1 MRVLLFIM
9 LLLPSPAFATL
20 YEVLASTNV
29 GAYSAST
36 DAVSS
41 WTTGGPPF
49 LYFGIPMTTPSP
61 FRGTL
66 TWTIENGGR
75 TQLSTA
81 DGLILIDGLTTSYSP
96 GPGFHSSFAD
106 ATIDPRMIGG
116 ITSNSWSGS
125 LMASLFPNAAPQGDW
140 HWEFRASTEMPE
152 PSTLALMTP
161 LVVGLW
167 LWRRSI
173 MS

>member
-1 MRVLLFIM
+1 MRVLLLIC

-20 YEVLASTNV
+20 YEVFASANV
-29 GAYSAST
+29 GAHTSST
-36 DAVSS
+36 DTLSS

-49 LYFGIPMTTPSP
+49 LYFGIPMTTASP
-61 FRGTL
+61 FTGIL
-66 TWTIENGGR
+66 TWTIENGGH

-96 GPGFHSSFAD
+96 GPGFHSSFTN

-116 ITSNSWSGS
+116 ITSNAWSGS
-125 LMASLFPNAAPQGDW
+125 LMASLFPNARPQDDW
-140 HWEFRASTEMPE
+140 HWEFRASTEAPE
-152 PSTLALMTP
+152 PSTLALVAP

-167 LWRRSI
+167 LWRRSL